1 MQILETQIFPHDD
14 RYLPLRWVKGS
25 GLLGQYD
32 HLDNLMLDLKITPA
46 YGMKTI
52 DKPGNSLIIGDPLN
66 RVIQLNDKANK
77 FNTRLLSSAKSSNQ
91 QHVKLYR
98 QQHATLL
105 GPDGGIRGKLI
116 IGTNQNAAWT
126 LITASYL
133 PQDSVELNH
142 FVAQADVRGEF
153 VIDLSG
159 IKMPDDGSNPDFTLS
174 VQSVT
179 GLTPDQI
186 PNPDLFVNFQ
196 ISTDIDVNN
205 LATDITVTLDNY
217 GGVKQLG
224 DLLIAPI

>member
-77 FNTRLLSSAKSSNQ
+77 FNSRLLSSAKSSTQ
-91 QHVKLYR
+91 QSVKLYR

-133 PQDSVELNH
+133 PQDSVELNY

>member
-1 MQILETQIFPHDD
+1 MQILESQVFPHDD
-14 RYLPLRWVKGS
+14 RFLPLRWVKGS

-46 YGMKTI
+46 YGIKTI
-52 DKPGNSLIIGDPLN
+52 DKPGNGLIIGDPLN

-77 FNTRLLSSAKSSNQ
+77 FNTRLLSSAKSSIQ

-116 IGTNQNAAWT
+116 LESNQNAAWT

>member
-91 QHVKLYR
+91 QHAKLYR

-133 PQDSVELNH
+133 PQDSVELNY

>member
-133 PQDSVELNH
+133 PQDSVELNY